1 MKKVST
7 LLAASCVLA
16 LAACGGGTPP
26 TKPVEK
32 NTQGA
37 AAGSIKSPTDELRER
52 MSSSSD
58 GSADVKKK

>member
-1 MKKVST
+1 MKKVVS
-7 LLAASCVLA
+7 LIAASAVLA
-16 LAACGGGTPP
+16 LAACVDGSPP